1 MGGWIKIYQTIREH
15 WIWERPRYLK
25 WWIDL
30 LMLAEWEDKKKSFGS
45 TVFVIK
51 RGQLAASVSYL
62 RKRWEYIDDNEAKR
76 TPSPRTILNFLSML
90 EEDGMIVKD
99 TNVLPNRITLITICN
114 YNNYQGDP
122 ISGDADHDNTLDNTD
137 DTASDTTRDTEYKNI
152 RYIRQYREGKSGKS
166 EKRFSPPSIE
176 EVDSY
181 IQEKGYTVDAERF
194 VNFYESKGW
203 YVGKN
208 KMKNWHAAVATWQKG
223 DDKRNGNNQQ
233 RSDDKRRGIE
243 ATATRPEDF
252 EGSF

>member
-137 DTASDTTRDTEYKNI
+137 DTASDTTRDTEYKNNKNI
-152 RYIRQYREGKSGKS
+152 KDNREGKSGKS

-181 IQEKGYTVDAERF
+181 IREKGYTVDAERF